1 MCGVARVVLLS
12 RRFVVPRCL
21 CGSRAVSRVHRLV
34 DGPYEL
40 RTAFPA
46 RAYTDLSETLRDARL
61 IPSAAL
67 FLRNV

>member
-1 MCGVARVVLLS
+1 
-12 RRFVVPRCL
+12 
-21 CGSRAVSRVHRLV
+21 V